1 MIVRAYPHSSPW
13 VTLLLFLTFAA
24 CLAGAQDTATTV
36 TTKPVDQPPI
46 TANSSH
52 PTRKTTV
59 AVLAFTGSF
68 KQFSADEF
76 TAVTNRFETEL
87 MKTGAIQILER
98 RNMDAILQ
106 EQGFQQTGACTS
118 ECQVQVGQLLGVDRI
133 ISGDIGK
140 VGDMITMNLKLVD
153 VENGANLM
161 SHAIDIKGDL
171 QTVLRGGCYEMAQI
185 FAGLKKPGS
194 DRTVLTAEKSSVWP
208 WIVGGVAV
216 LGLGAGSL
224 VYLQS
229 QNNKSTLDEYDR
241 R

>member
-1 MIVRAYPHSSPW
+1 MNLRALF
-13 VTLLLFLTFAA
+13 LLLCAGFA
-24 CLAGAQDTATTV
+24 TAAT
-36 TTKPVDQPPI
+36 PPKVE
-46 TANSSH
+46 
-52 PTRKTTV
+52 RKTTV

-68 KQFSADEF
+68 KQFSAEEF

-87 MKTGAIQILER
+87 MKTGTVQVLER

-153 VENGANLM
+153 VENGANVM

-185 FAGLKKPGS
+185 FSGLKKPANDHS
-194 DRTVLTAEKSSVWP
+194 VLTAEKSSVWP
-208 WIVGGVAV
+208 WVVGGVAIV
-216 LGLGAGSL
+216 AGAMTTVVILSQDNSGSAKNPYT
-224 VYLQS
+224 VD
-229 QNNKSTLDEYDR
+229 TGF
-241 R
+241 